1 MFKSGKPSAI
11 LFALATMLCPV
22 LAAWSQSSGAITVF
36 QAQKIITME
45 AGWPDGQFV
54 AVRDGKVLSVGRTMD
69 DLKPWLKPGGYA
81 LDTTFQNKILL
92 PGFVEAHGHPLLG
105 GLLLSRPLVS
115 YLPTAL
121 PYGPD
126 FPGVRTIDGVA
137 QIVRDHLAKVA
148 DNGQPVIF
156 WGYDVVAMGRHLS
169 KADIDAWAGDRPVIV
184 WDASEHFVYANS
196 AALKRAGVT
205 KDALKINGVGAG
217 PDGEPNGQFLGVT
230 AASFFIDPQVGAL
243 LTPEAAG
250 AFMKFAIDLHW
261 KNGVTTTSE
270 LALGVVAGTD
280 REVPLFETFFNDP
293 NRPIR
298 AVAVVDV
305 ATITREKADAA
316 VAFAKSLEGR
326 STDRLIFKGVKF
338 FADDSYLSMGMQ
350 IDDPGYTDG
359 RHGIWITRPE
369 DMVGLYRPWWDAGF
383 HIHTHTNGNASNQ
396 AVVAA
401 LEQLQAGKPRF
412 DHRFTFQHFGISTPE
427 QVRRLKALGGVA
439 SLNPYY
445 VYTRG
450 ELSAPLIGTDRAH
463 TAARLKTLVDAGVPT
478 AMHTDM
484 PVGPPRPLEE
494 IWIAVNRLG
503 YFSKA
508 VLGPAERISAFQA
521 LRMVTI
527 DAAFSLGIEDKVG
540 SIAPGKFADFTVL
553 EADPL
558 SVPVA
563 AIRDI
568 KVWGTV
574 LGGRKFPVTDIKP
587 GGHN

>member
-1 MFKSGKPSAI
+1 MLQSRKEMAI
-11 LFALATMLCPV
+11 LIAVAMMLCPP
-22 LAAWSQSSGAITVF
+22 LAAVAQSPGAITVF
-36 QAQKIITME
+36 QAQKVITMDS
-45 AGWPDGQFV
+45 GWPDGQFV
-54 AVRDGKVLSVGRTMD
+54 AVRDGKVLSVGRTMG
-69 DLKPWLKPGGYA
+69 DLKPWLTSTYT
-81 LDTTFQNKILL
+81 LDTTFQGKVLL
-92 PGFVEAHGHPLLG
+92 PGFIEAHGHPLLG

-115 YLPTAL
+115 YMPTAL
-121 PYGPD
+121 PYGPE

-156 WGYDVVAMGRHLS
+156 WGYDMVAMGRHLS
-169 KADIDAWAGDRPVIV
+169 KTDIDGWASDRPVIV

-196 AALKRAGVT
+196 AAMKRAGIT

-230 AASFFIDPQVGAL
+230 AASSFIDPQVGAL
-243 LTPEAAG
+243 LTPEAAT

-270 LALGVVAGTD
+270 MALGVVAGTD
-280 REVPLFETFFNDP
+280 SEVPLFEAFFNDP
-293 NRPIR
+293 SRPVR

-305 ATITREKADAA
+305 ATITREKGGRA
-316 VAFAKSLEGR
+316 VAFAKSLESR
-326 STDRLIFKGVKF
+326 STDRLIYKGAKF

-350 IDDPGYTDG
+350 VDNPGYTDG
-359 RHGIWITRPE
+359 RKGIWITRPE
-369 DMVGLYRPWWDAGF
+369 DMVGLYRPWWQAGF

-401 LEQLQAGKPRF
+401 LEQLQAEKPRL

-427 QVRRLKALGGVA
+427 QVRRVKALGGVA

-450 ELSAPLIGTDRAH
+450 ELSAPLLGTDRAY

-478 AMHTDM
+478 ALHTDM

-494 IWIAVNRLG
+494 IWIAVNRFG

-508 VLGPAERISAFQA
+508 VLGPAERVSALQA

-558 SVPVA
+558 AVPVA
-563 AIRDI
+563 TIRDI

-587 GGHN
+587 GGR